1 MGLFKNR
8 KKQRTATEA
17 AAQAAPVYVEQA
29 EFDNLVAFLNTI
41 ITANHNA
48 LAADFYELR
57 DELATNGVVRDLRKA
72 QKEIL
77 QLRGIIENVDQRVV
91 EKFKELHT
99 NGVATAINKL
109 NAEVFKDRKAKR
121 FSNEEG
127 GYDLVGLMMSHFGA
141 NKGEAPQ
148 EATLLGKVD
157 AIVEHLGLDLDVQP
171 EEVKKAKVVAKR
183 KPVTKKKGRR

>member
-1 MGLFKNR
+1 MGLFNR
-8 KKQRTATEA
+8 KKKFTPEVK
-17 AAQAAPVYVEQA
+17 APAYVTVDEYN
-29 EFDNLVAFLNTI
+29 DLVSFINNIVTK
-41 ITANHNA
+41 NHN
-48 LAADFYELR
+48 LLGQDFYELR
-57 DELATNGVVRDLRKA
+57 EELATNGVVRDLRKA
-72 QKEIL
+72 QKEIA

-109 NAEVFKDRKAKR
+109 NAEVFKDRKEKR

-127 GYDLVGLMMSHFGA
+127 GYDLVGLMMSHFNRGSA
-141 NKGEAPQ
+141 EAPQ
-148 EATLLGKVD
+148 EPTLLGKVD

-183 KPVTKKKGRR
+183 KPAAKKKGRR